1 MNRTIIFKGLF
12 IAMPLLCGNAHTAA
26 DEIARRV
33 VEGQPVAANVRRVLE
48 TLESLGAPLDEAATT
63 ALKTAVANEDGAE
76 LQTLMDQQVLFVV
89 EINPEVRV
97 KVKRG
102 PGDPV
107 LQQGGYSPVLIKVI
121 NDATLTRRLRISS
134 PQSGPLYAGAAEGI
148 LLRQAQTELKQNE
161 NINRER
167 RFLDVEILNQSP
179 MTSTLRDFDGQP
191 TTARLEFRDRHGR
204 VYPPQAKR
212 LAPDFFFQPQIYRN
226 DGDVVLLPP
235 GEFTLESSRGP
246 EYLRQV
252 RIVAITDSPD
262 AALVVTLD

>member
-1 MNRTIIFKGLF
+1 MEYLLALIHCNEAGSREATIVFDVGEGTQDPGFRSEVPILF
-12 IAMPLLCGNAHTAA
+12 SVRPA
-26 DEIARRV
+26 V
-33 VEGQPVAANVRRVLE
+33 PVKLA
-48 TLESLGAPLDEAATT
+48 
-63 ALKTAVANEDGAE
+63 
-76 LQTLMDQQVLFVV
+76 
-89 EINPEVRV
+89 I
-97 KVKRG
+97 
-102 PGDPV
+102 
-107 LQQGGYSPVLIKVI
+107 
-121 NDATLTRRLRISS
+121 
-134 PQSGPLYAGAAEGI
+134 
-148 LLRQAQTELKQNE
+148 
-161 NINRER
+161 
-167 RFLDVEILNQSP
+167 
-179 MTSTLRDFDGQP
+179 RDFDGQP